1 VHDSHR
7 AVVRQVILEV
17 VAVAHPARQH
27 CVPVGVVLIRAQP
40 VVGVVAVH
48 VGRRPVHD
56 QLLAVANIVVLIF
69 RRAVVAVRVRRHRLR
84 GQPVQRVVA
93 VGHRPPA
100 QLLSIATIS
109 MAYHF
114 LHVTTSPIEV
124 PTPGKT
130 RLRLES

>member
-17 VAVAHPARQH
+17 VSVAHPARQH

-56 QLLAVANIVVLIF
+56 QLL
-69 RRAVVAVRVRRHRLR
+69 
-84 GQPVQRVVA
+84 
-93 VGHRPPA
+93 
-100 QLLSIATIS
+100 
-109 MAYHF
+109 
-114 LHVTTSPIEV
+114 HVTTSPIEV